1 MGIYA
6 ARGARSPSL
15 NFRRYNL
22 IYGFNGSGKST
33 LSRLFAS
40 LEAGEQPP
48 KLPQGST
55 FEVTLDDGATF
66 GCPTNPKGLEPRMLV
81 FNSDYIEQNLQWAA
95 GRASPVFFIGADQA
109 EAAAELTRIEGDIL
123 KAEAKSEAAA
133 ATERAADKTFASYK
147 RERAKTVASRLHLGS
162 RKYEAPALAKD
173 FDTWK
178 DYDGPRL
185 TDRELKAAED
195 TLGV

>member
-1 MGIYA
+1 MGILTNIKSLQGMGIYA

-40 LEAGEQPP
+40 LEAGEPHP

-55 FEVTLDDGATF
+55 FEVTLDNGATF

-123 KAEAKSEAAA
+123 KAEVKSEAAA
-133 ATERAADKTFASYK
+133 ATERLRTRPSPATSANAPRPSRRASIWAAASTK
-147 RERAKTVASRLHLGS
+147 RRRLPGTS
-162 RKYEAPALAKD
+162 TRGR
-173 FDTWK
+173 TM
-178 DYDGPRL
+178 
-185 TDRELKAAED
+185 TDP
-195 TLGV
+195 G